1 MNLFRTRKT
10 ETPYSIEDI
19 AARIGVPQGKILAW
33 VSMGILKP
41 AKMKNGDL
49 KFAEIDVDKAKL
61 QLLLE
66 TESDTISKMDDKTF
80 SHLMQ
85 NLEKLS
91 QQYQKTA

>member
-1 MNLFRTRKT
+1 
-10 ETPYSIEDI
+10 
-19 AARIGVPQGKILAW
+19 
-33 VSMGILKP
+33 
-41 AKMKNGDL
+41 MKNGDL

-91 QQYQKTA
+91 QQYQKTAWMTWRRFNNVLIKPGI